1 MSKKITIPEDAAYIL
16 NQLNQAG
23 YEAYIVGGCVRDS
36 ILGRIP
42 QDWDITTS
50 ALPLEAK
57 ALFTHTFDTGI
68 QHGTITV
75 VLHQENYE
83 VTTYRIDGD
92 YADCRHPESVAFTND
107 LTKDLLRRDFT
118 MNAIAYHPAEGFRDP
133 FHGQADIA
141 AGIIRGVG
149 EPARRFQEDALRM
162 LRCVRFAAQLG
173 FAIDA
178 ETWAALCANTA
189 LIQKISVERIR
200 EELEKLWL
208 APYCEKY
215 PLLWESGLLAQ
226 IDASLSA
233 RLIGRSSALLE
244 ELAACPRTALL
255 RWCIVL
261 QDFSPADAQAF
272 LRRLKFDNH
281 TRKRVCLLLE
291 YLPQDV
297 PTEAYPLRK
306 LAGQLGTDALRE
318 LLCLQT
324 ILRPA
329 SPHAESL
336 ALLED
341 ILAAGDCLSL
351 KTLQISG
358 KELMA
363 LGAPHGKGLGE
374 LLAALLDEVLREPAQ
389 NTPAY
394 LTEKALLLLQE
405 KGAQEGRHD

>member
-1 MSKKITIPEDAAYIL
+1 MDTNKKINLPTDAACIL
-16 NQLNQAG
+16 DRLNAGG

-50 ALPLEAK
+50 ALPAQAK
-57 ALFTHTFDTGI
+57 ALFSHTFDTGI

-75 VLHQENYE
+75 VLHRENYE

-92 YADCRHPESVAFTND
+92 YADCRHPESVSFTND

-133 FHGQADIA
+133 FHGQEDIA

-149 EPARRFQEDALRM
+149 EPAKRFQEDALRM

-173 FAIDA
+173 FAVDP
-178 ETWAALCANTA
+178 ETWAALCTQKA
-189 LIQKISVERIR
+189 LIQKISVERIH

-208 APYCEKY
+208 APFLEKY
-215 PLLWESGLLAQ
+215 PLLWESGLLAE
-226 IDASLSA
+226 IDPILSA
-233 RLIGRSSALLE
+233 RLIKRGNALLD
-244 ELAACPRTALL
+244 ELAASPPQPIL
-255 RWCIVL
+255 RWCIL
-261 QDFSPADAQAF
+261 MREYTPEEADAF
-272 LRRLKFDNH
+272 LRRLKFDNFS
-281 TRKRVCLLLE
+281 RKRICLLLTH
-291 YLPQDV
+291 LPQDI

-306 LAGQLGTDALRE
+306 LAGSLGTDALRE
-318 LLCLQT
+318 LLTLQA

-336 ALLED
+336 ALLEE
-341 ILAAGDCLSL
+341 ILSAGDCLSL
-351 KTLQISG
+351 KALCISG

-374 LLAALLDEVLREPAQ
+374 LLAALLEDVLQ
-389 NTPAY
+389 NPSHNSPAY
-394 LTEKALLLLQE
+394 LRERASVLLEKA
-405 KGAQEGRHD
+405 AEGGKA